1 MKQNLELGLPLPNEL
16 FVVLGLH
23 ACGKQMLDLSARLAL
38 RGPLYILD
46 CGNGS
51 DMYHVA
57 KELRWH
63 THDPVM
69 KLNNFNLSRPATCY
83 QVNVLVK
90 QVIPIPGV
98 PVLIFDL
105 LSTFLDESVRVRES
119 AMLFTET
126 MGRIQETSHVA
137 PVVVS
142 ARPLSHISSPRLML
156 LAELKRRAAH
166 VWEETPMLQLPGD
179 SDPQPSLFGD
189 RFSRDGR

>member
-1 MKQNLELGLPLPNEL
+1 MEQDLELGLPLPNEL

-23 ACGKQMLDLSARLAL
+23 AGGKRMLDLAARLAL
-38 RGPLYILD
+38 LGPLYLLD

-57 KELRWH
+57 KELHWH
-63 THDPVM
+63 TYDPVM
-69 KLNNFNLSRPATCY
+69 KLNNFSLSRPATCY

-119 AMLFTET
+119 EMLFKET
-126 MGRIQETSHVA
+126 MDRVQETSRVA

-166 VWEETPMLQLPGD
+166 VWEETPMPQLPGG
-179 SDPQPSLFGD
+179 SNLQPLLFGD
-189 RFSRDGR
+189 HFSKGRN